1 MMLFL
6 LVLVAGVAFVIAVN
20 TMLEGPPTRQQRR
33 SRFDLE
39 VEILTRMQLLSMLE
53 PRPARS

>member
-1 MMLFL
+1 MLFL